1 MRKNAKNHNNL
12 KIWHKSNVS
21 NHSVTTD
28 YQEDLLL
35 QMRMEQLML
44 QNVSESSDDEG
55 GESDEQLVESEPE
68 LG

>member
-12 KIWHKSNVS
+12 KIWDKINVS

-28 YQEDLLL
+28 YLEDLLV
-35 QMRMEQLML
+35 QMVMEQLTL
-44 QNVSESSDDEG
+44 QNDSESSDDEG
-55 GESDEQLVESEPE
+55 GESDEQVVESEPE